1 MRRKWFKKAAALTL
15 MSALL
20 IQPGSY
26 TAGQNAYAAEE
37 SSTESTGSSTEYSV
51 ERLAT
56 GYTKVSADYIAPK
69 YLYKDKVVEYKMD
82 TVLAAE
88 YKSMLA
94 EDNKGYSNGVVQMTV
109 GDKISMN
116 VEVPETALYWIRFD
130 YLSYDDS
137 ILPIELSFKVDGEYP
152 FYEARNLKF
161 ETTWVTDGQVDLD
174 RYGNEIVTMPEKDK
188 VWESKYLM
196 DASYRYS
203 EPLLV
208 YLTEGS
214 HEFEI
219 AMGEGSVLLGNI
231 SLEAPVEV
239 ADYTGSPKASGEAL
253 IEIEAED
260 FYERNDSSIH
270 AAGEYDSAVSPVSS
284 KEKVLNILDGD
295 SFKTAGQT
303 ITYQFKVDVPG
314 YYYIAMNYRQGDKN
328 DFPVYLDVL
337 IDGQIP
343 SEAFK
348 AYPMDSTK
356 KYKTATLKDEVGEKL
371 SVYLDA
377 GVHTISFTIS
387 AEVLRYALEAVD
399 EIMNGIND
407 LSLEVTKVAGTN
419 KDKYR
424 DLKLTRYIP
433 DVQYRL
439 YHWVEQLNSLIE
451 QSANLPGVEA
461 ESGDEVA
468 AFAYL
473 GIAAK
478 QLKTLGDEPDEL
490 VYRVDELSNSSNSIN
505 TQIANFIDII
515 NDNVIS
521 IDRIYLYQEDAELPD
536 GLGFFKSMGMSV
548 SRFFYSFFG
557 QSYSATNTDKEHI
570 QVWVNRPRQYV
581 EIMQKMVDEQ
591 FTPSTG
597 IEVDLALMTDANKLV
612 LSNASGDTPDIATGL
627 NYALPFE
634 LGTRGALVDLTKFD
648 NYKEIFGRYSEG
660 LLVPSVIGDGLYSL
674 PETMNFY
681 VMFYRSDVLEKIGLE
696 IPDTMD
702 DLIAMLPDLQMRGL
716 NVYYQTA
723 PMAAMR
729 NFHGTTP
736 LIFQNG
742 GSLYGETAQEL
753 AIGSEASVEGLTQL
767 TELFTLYDLPVD
779 VPNFY
784 QHFRN
789 GDLPIGFAD
798 FNAYNLIL
806 NAAPEIAN
814 SWGIAL
820 IPGIPAVDENGNPVL
835 DENGEQVINRYM
847 SGGAESTIMF
857 ASNDEREQKA
867 WVFMC
872 WWSSAEV
879 QAEFGQMLQIMYG
892 DEYIWPTANLEAFEM
907 LPFPTSD
914 KEVVLEQATHI
925 LEAPRLLGSYMLERE
940 LSNVFNNVVV
950 DGENLRSRLDDAI
963 KIVNRE
969 TNRKLE
975 EFGYIDSEG
984 NILKEYIVP
993 SVEQVREILDR

>member
-1 MRRKWFKKAAALTL
+1 MTKKWLKKSIALTA
-15 MSALL
+15 MSAFLL
-20 IQPGSY
+20 QPFSF
-26 TAGQNAYAAEE
+26 TAQAAEE
-37 SSTESTGSSTEYSV
+37 SSDTVGETTSSTEYSV
-51 ERLAT
+51 ERLST
-56 GYTKVSADYIAPK
+56 GYTKVSADYIAPHYK
-69 YLYKDKVVEYKMD
+69 YEGETVEYQIDKVLD
-82 TVLAAE
+82 AA
-88 YKSMLA
+88 YGSMLTA
-94 EDNKGYSNGVVQMTV
+94 DNMGYEGSVVKMAV
-109 GDKISMN
+109 GDSISLT
-116 VEVPETALYWIRFD
+116 VDVPEAALYWVKFD

-161 ETTWVTDGQVDLD
+161 ETTWISDGKADLD

-188 VWESKYLM
+188 RWESKYLM
-196 DASYRYS
+196 DASYRYT

-208 YLTEGS
+208 LLSEGT
-214 HEFEI
+214 HTFEI
-219 AMGEGSVLLGNI
+219 AMGEGTVLLGNV
-231 SLEAPVEV
+231 SLVAPEEIPEYNGSREAYGD
-239 ADYTGSPKASGEAL
+239 AI

-270 AAGEYDSAVSPVSS
+270 AAGEYDSAISPVSS

-295 SFKTAGQT
+295 SFKSAGQAV
-303 ITYQFKVDVPG
+303 TYQFKVETAG
-314 YYYIAMNYRQGDKN
+314 TYYLAMNYRQGDKN
-328 DFPVYLDVL
+328 DFPVYLDVK

-343 SEAFK
+343 NTAFK
-348 AYPMDSTK
+348 SYPVASTK
-356 KYKTATLKDEVGEKL
+356 NYLNGTFADEHGQKL
-371 SVYLDA
+371 SVYLEE

-387 AEVLRYALEAVD
+387 AEELRFALESVD
-399 EIMNGIND
+399 ELMNDIND

-439 YHWVEQLNSLIE
+439 YSWVDQLEALLKQAAE
-451 QSANLPGVEA
+451 LPGVEVKDG
-461 ESGDEVA
+461 ETVA

-473 GIAAK
+473 NIAAK
-478 QLKTLGDEPDEL
+478 QLRTLAEEPDEL
-490 VYRVDELSNSSNSIN
+490 IYRVDELSNSSNSIN
-505 TQIANFIDII
+505 TQIANFVDII
-515 NDNVIS
+515 NDNILS
-521 IDRIYLYQEDAELPD
+521 IDRIYIYQESAELPD
-536 GLGFFKSMGMSV
+536 GLGFFQSLWLSIK
-548 SRFFYSFFG
+548 RFFYSFFG
-557 QSYSATNTDKEHI
+557 QSYSATNVNKEHI

-581 EIMQKMVDEQ
+581 EIMQKMIDEQ

-597 IEVDLALMTDANKLV
+597 IEVDLSLMTDANKLV

-681 VMFYRSDVLEKIGLE
+681 VMFYRSDVLEKIDLE
-696 IPDTMD
+696 VPNTMD
-702 DLIAMLPDLQMRGL
+702 ELIAMLPDLQMRGL
-716 NVYYQTA
+716 NVCYQTA
-723 PMAAMR
+723 PMAGMR
-729 NFHGTTP
+729 NYHGTTP

-742 GSLYGETAQEL
+742 GSLYGRTAQDL
-753 AIGSEASVEGLTQL
+753 LLDSEECVEGLTQL
-767 TELFTLYDLPVD
+767 TELFTLYDLPID

-798 FNAYNLIL
+798 FNSYNLIL

-820 IPGIPAVDENGNPVL
+820 IPGIVDE
-835 DENGEQVINRYM
+835 ETGELNRWM

-867 WVFMC
+867 WEFMS
-872 WWSSAEV
+872 WWSSAQV

-892 DEYIWPTANLEAFEM
+892 DEYIWPTANLEAFEL
-907 LPFPTSD
+907 LPFPTAD
-914 KEVVLEQATHI
+914 KEIVLEQATYI
-925 LEAPRLLGSYMLERE
+925 LEAPRLLGGYMLERE
-940 LSNVFNNVVV
+940 MSNVFNNVVV
-950 DGENLRSRLDDAI
+950 DGENLRSRLDDAV

-984 NILKEYIVP
+984 NVLKEYIVP
-993 SVEQVREILDR
+993 SVDTVREILGR

>member
-1 MRRKWFKKAAALTL
+1 MKYKWLKKSIALATMSVVLLQPCANAAKT
-15 MSALL
+15 
-20 IQPGSY
+20 
-26 TAGQNAYAAEE
+26 AYASENSTE
-37 SSTESTGSSTEYSV
+37 TTETVSSTDYSV

-56 GYTKVSADYIAPK
+56 GYTKVSAGYTAACYTGENVTYQI
-69 YLYKDKVVEYKMD
+69 DKVLD
-82 TVLAAE
+82 AA
-88 YKSMLA
+88 YSHLLTA
-94 EDNKGYSNGVVQMTV
+94 ENRDYTNNVVQMAV
-109 GDKISMN
+109 GDNIRLT
-116 VEVPETALYWIRFD
+116 VDVPETALYWINFD

-152 FYEARNLKF
+152 FYEARNLQF
-161 ETTWVTDGQVDLD
+161 ETTWISDGGVDLD

-188 VWESKYLM
+188 TWESKYLM

-203 EPLLV
+203 EPLQIS
-208 YLTEGS
+208 LTEGT
-214 HEFEI
+214 HTVEI
-219 AMGEGSVLLGNI
+219 SMSEGTVLLGNL
-231 SLEAPVEV
+231 SLAAPKAVLE
-239 ADYTGSPKASGEAL
+239 YSGSEKASGSEL

-260 FYERNDSSIH
+260 FYERNDSAIH
-270 AAGEYDSAVSPVSS
+270 AAGEYDSVLSPVSS

-295 SFKTAGQT
+295 SFKAAGQT
-303 ITYQFKVDVPG
+303 ITYQFTVTKAG
-314 YYYIAMNYRQGDKN
+314 YYNIGMNYRQGDKN
-328 DFPVYLDVL
+328 DFPVYLDVK
-337 IDGQIP
+337 IDGEIP
-343 SEAFK
+343 NEAFQ
-348 AYPMDSTK
+348 AYPVSSTK
-356 KYKTATLKDEVGEKL
+356 NYKTTTMTDEQGEKL
-371 SVYLDA
+371 SVYLEE

-387 AEVLRYALEAVD
+387 AELLRFALEAVD
-399 EIMNGIND
+399 EIMNGVND

-433 DVQYRL
+433 DVQERL
-439 YHWVEQLNSLIE
+439 YSWVDRLNGLMEQ
-451 QSANLPGVEA
+451 AAALPGVNAKKA
-461 ESGDEVA
+461 EDVA

-490 VYRVDELSNSSNSIN
+490 IYRVDELSTSVNSIN
-505 TQIANFIDII
+505 TQIANFVDII
-515 NDNVIS
+515 NDNIIS
-521 IDRIYLYQEDAELPD
+521 IDRIYLYQEDAKLPT
-536 GLGFFKSMGMSV
+536 GLGFFKSIWMSV

-557 QSYSATNTDKEHI
+557 QSYSATNVNEDHI

-581 EIMQKMVDEQ
+581 EIMQKMIDEQ
-591 FTPSTG
+591 FTPATG
-597 IEVDLALMTDANKLV
+597 IEVDLSLMTDANKLV
-612 LSNASGDTPDIATGL
+612 LSNASGDTPDIATGI
-627 NYALPFE
+627 NYAIPFE

-660 LLVPSVIGDGLYSL
+660 LLVPSVIGNGLYSL

-681 VMFYRSDVLEKIGLE
+681 VLFYRSDVLEKIGLE
-696 IPDTMD
+696 VPNTMD
-702 DLIAMLPDLQMRGL
+702 ELIAMLPDLQMRGL
-716 NVYYQTA
+716 NVFYQTA
-723 PMAAMR
+723 PMLAMR

-736 LIFQNG
+736 LLFQNG
-742 GSLYGETAQEL
+742 GSLYGRTAQEL
-753 AIGSEASVEGLTQL
+753 LVDSEECINGFTQL
-767 TELFTLYDLPVD
+767 TELFTLYDLPID

-798 FNAYNLIL
+798 FNSYNLIL

-820 IPGIPAVDENGNPVL
+820 IPGVEAMDENGNTVY
-835 DENGEQVINRYM
+835 DENGEPVINRYM
-847 SGGAESTIMF
+847 SGGAESTVMF
-857 ASNDEREQKA
+857 ESDDEREEKA
-867 WVFMC
+867 WEFMC
-872 WWSSAEV
+872 WWSSTEV

-892 DEYIWPTANLEAFEM
+892 DEYIWPTANLEAFAK

-914 KEVVLEQATHI
+914 KEIVLEQASCI

-940 LSNVFNNVVV
+940 LSNAFNNVVV
-950 DGENLRSRLDDAI
+950 DGDNLRSRIDDVV
-963 KIVNRE
+963 KTVNRE

-993 SVEQVREILDR
+993 SVEQVREILSR

>member
-1 MRRKWFKKAAALTL
+1 MKYKWLKKSIALATLSAILLQPCMAAGDAL
-15 MSALL
+15 
-20 IQPGSY
+20 
-26 TAGQNAYAAEE
+26 AAEE
-37 SSTESTGSSTEYSV
+37 NTGAAETASSTEYSV

-56 GYTKVSADYIAPK
+56 GYTKVSSGYKAPN
-69 YLYKDKVVEYKMD
+69 YEYKGGKVEFPID
-82 TVLAAE
+82 IVLDKAFAD
-88 YKSMLA
+88 KLTT
-94 EDNKGYSNGVVQMTV
+94 DNKGYKNNVAQLAV
-109 GDKISMN
+109 GDTISMT
-116 VEVPETALYWIRFD
+116 VEVPETALYWISFD
-130 YLSYDDS
+130 YLSNDDS

-161 ETTWVTDGQVDLD
+161 ETTWVSDGKADLD

-188 VWESKYLM
+188 RWESKYLM
-196 DASYRYS
+196 DASYRYT

-208 YLTEGS
+208 SLEKGTHS
-214 HEFEI
+214 FEI
-219 AMGEGSVLLGNI
+219 AMGEGAVLLGNI
-231 SLEAPVEV
+231 SLVAPTEIPE
-239 ADYTGSPKASGEAL
+239 YIGFKPASGEAL

-270 AAGEYDSAVSPVSS
+270 AAGEYDSALSPVSS

-303 ITYQFKVDVPG
+303 VTYQFEVTVPG
-314 YYYIAMNYRQGDKN
+314 YYYLGMNYRQGDKN
-328 DFPVYLDVL
+328 GFPVYLDVK
-337 IDGQIP
+337 IDGEIP
-343 SEAFK
+343 YDEFRS
-348 AYPMDSTK
+348 YPVASTK
-356 KYKTATLKDEVGEKL
+356 TYLTTTFQDELGQNL

-377 GVHTISFTIS
+377 GVHTVSFTIS
-387 AEVLRYALEAVD
+387 AEAIRFALEAVD
-399 EIMNGIND
+399 DIMNAVND

-439 YHWVEQLNSLIE
+439 HNWVNQLNELME
-451 QSANLPGVEA
+451 QAAYLPGVDA
-461 ESGDEVA
+461 EEGSDVA

-478 QLKTLGDEPDEL
+478 QLNTLAEEPDEL
-490 VYRVDELSNSSNSIN
+490 IYRVDELSNSSNSIN
-505 TQIANFIDII
+505 TQIANFVDII
-515 NDNVIS
+515 NDNILS
-521 IDRIYLYQEDAELPD
+521 IDRIYVYQEDAELPE
-536 GLGFFKSMGMSV
+536 GLGFFQSIWMAIK
-548 SRFFYSFFG
+548 RFFYSFFG
-557 QSYSATNTDKEHI
+557 QSYSATNVNKEHI

-581 EIMQKMVDEQ
+581 EIMQKMIDEQ
-591 FTPSTG
+591 FTPTTG
-597 IEVDLALMTDANKLV
+597 IEVDLSLMTDANKLV

-648 NYKEIFGRYSEG
+648 NYKEVFGRYSEG
-660 LLVPSVIGDGLYSL
+660 MLVPSVIGDGLYSL

-681 VMFYRSDVLEKIGLE
+681 VMFYRTDVLEKIGLE
-696 IPDTMD
+696 IPETMD
-702 DLIAMLPDLQMRGL
+702 ELIAMLPDLQMRGL
-716 NVYYQTA
+716 NVCYQTA

-729 NFHGTTP
+729 NYHGTTP

-742 GSLYGETAQEL
+742 GSLYGRTAQDL
-753 AIGSEASVEGLTQL
+753 MIDSEECVEGLTQL
-767 TELFTLYDLPVD
+767 TELFTIYDLPVD

-798 FNAYNLIL
+798 FNSYNLIL

-814 SWGIAL
+814 SWGVAL
-820 IPGIPAVDENGNPVL
+820 VPGIKDEAT
-835 DENGEQVINRYM
+835 GEIKRYM

-857 ASNDEREQKA
+857 ASTDEREQKA
-867 WVFMC
+867 WDFMC

-892 DEYIWPTANLEAFEM
+892 DEYIWPTANLEAFAM
-907 LPFPTSD
+907 LPFPTAD
-914 KEVVLEQATHI
+914 KEVVLEQATYI
-925 LEAPRLLGSYMLERE
+925 LEAPRLLGGYMLERE
-940 LSNVFNNVVV
+940 MSNIFNNVVV
-950 DGENLRSRLDDAI
+950 DGENLRSRIDDAV

-984 NILKEYIVP
+984 NVIKEYIVP
-993 SVEQVREILDR
+993 SVETVREILGR

>member
-20 IQPGSY
+20 FQPCSY

-37 SSTESTGSSTEYSV
+37 NSTESTAQTASSTEYSV

-56 GYTKVSADYIAPK
+56 GYTRVSAGYTAPV
-69 YLYKDKVVEYKMD
+69 YKGAVKEYAIDK
-82 TVLAAE
+82 VLAAE
-88 YKSMLA
+88 YNSMLTA
-94 EDNKGYSNGVVQMTV
+94 DNQGYSNSVVQMAV
-109 GDKISMN
+109 GDKISLI
-116 VEVPETALYWIRFD
+116 VDVSETALYWVQFD

-161 ETTWVTDGQVDLD
+161 ETTWITDGQKDLD
-174 RYGNEIVTMPEKDK
+174 RYGNEIVTLPEKDK
-188 VWESKYLM
+188 SWESKYLS

-203 EPLLV
+203 EPLMV
-208 YLTEGS
+208 SLTKGTHTLEIDMSEGT
-214 HEFEI
+214 
-219 AMGEGSVLLGNI
+219 VLLGNI
-231 SLEAPVEV
+231 SLAAPVEV
-239 ADYTGSPKASGEAL
+239 PDYAGAKEAIGEAL
-253 IEIEAED
+253 IVIEAED
-260 FYERNDSSIH
+260 FHERNDSSIH
-270 AAGEYDSAVSPVSS
+270 AAGEYDSAVSPVSA
-284 KEKVLNILDGD
+284 KEKVLNVLDGD
-295 SFKTAGQT
+295 SYKTAGQT
-303 ITYQFKVDVPG
+303 ITYQYTVEEAG
-314 YYYIAMNYRQGDKN
+314 YYYIGMNYRQGEKN
-328 DFPVYLDVL
+328 GFPVYMDIR
-337 IDGQIP
+337 IDG
-343 SEAFK
+343 E
-348 AYPMDSTK
+348 YPNTEFQSYPVEHTK
-356 KYKTATLKDEVGEKL
+356 EYLTAPLTDEYGGKL
-371 SVYLDA
+371 SVYLEA

-387 AEVLRYALEAVD
+387 ADPLRFALEAVD
-399 EIMNGIND
+399 EIMNGVND

-439 YHWVEQLNSLIE
+439 YSWVDQLNGLLD
-451 QSANLPGVEA
+451 QAADLVGA
-461 ESGDEVA
+461 ENGKDVA
-468 AFAYL
+468 SFAYL

-478 QLKTLGDEPDEL
+478 QLKSLGDEPDEL
-490 VYRVDELSNSSNSIN
+490 VYRVDELSTSVNSIN
-505 TQIANFIDII
+505 TQIANFVDII
-515 NDNVIS
+515 NDNIVS
-521 IDRIYLYQEDAELPD
+521 IDRIYLYQEDAELPKPM
-536 GLGFFKSMGMSV
+536 GFFKASWVSV
-548 SRFFYSFFG
+548 QRFFNSFFG
-557 QSYSATNTDKEHI
+557 QSYSASNVNEDHI

-581 EIMQKMVDEQ
+581 EIMQKMIDDE
-591 FTPSTG
+591 FTPATG
-597 IEVDLALMTDANKLV
+597 IEVDLCIMTDANKLV
-612 LSNASGDTPDIATGL
+612 LSNASGDTPDIATGI
-627 NYALPFE
+627 NYAIPFE

-648 NYKEIFGRYSEG
+648 NYREIFGRYSEG

-696 IPDTMD
+696 IPNTMD
-702 DLIAMLPDLQMRGL
+702 ELIAMLPDLQMRGL
-716 NVYYQTA
+716 NVFYQTA
-723 PMAAMR
+723 PMLAMR

-736 LIFQNG
+736 LVFQNG
-742 GSLYGETAQEL
+742 GTLYGETAQEL
-753 AIGSEASVEGLTQL
+753 MIDSEAAVEGLTQL
-767 TELFTLYDLPVD
+767 TELFILYDLPVD

-798 FNAYNLIL
+798 FNSYNLIL

-820 IPGIPAVDENGNPVL
+820 IPGVPAVDENGNPVL

-847 SGGAESTIMF
+847 SGGAESTVMF
-857 ASNDEREQKA
+857 ASDDEREQKA
-867 WVFMC
+867 WDFMC

-892 DEYIWPTANLEAFEM
+892 DEYIWPTANLEAFAM

-914 KEVVLEQATHI
+914 KEIIMEQATHI

-940 LSNVFNNVVV
+940 MSNTFNDVVV
-950 DGENLRSRLDDAI
+950 NGDTLRSRIDDAV

-969 TNRKLE
+969 TARKLE
-975 EFGYIDSEG
+975 EFGYIDSDG
-984 NILKEYIVP
+984 NVLKEYIVP
-993 SVEQVREILDR
+993 SVEKVREILGR